1 MDAVIGTMYPERW
14 WDDAYVERRVG
25 AVHRPGAW
33 QCIAAERLNAPW
45 HTGEPS
51 PLADDD
57 YVAYER
63 IDRPVLLVAGAADKL
78 RRLDDFHDRAERIPS
93 CTTKVFDERRACPA
107 HPVRRG
113 VQRARAPVLEERL
126 TWVRSS
132 GPTRITGARCP
143 PGGP

>member
-1 MDAVIGTMYPERW
+1 MSSDGSAPSTDPVRGSASPRS
-14 WDDAYVERRVG
+14 G
-25 AVHRPGAW
+25 S
-33 QCIAAERLNAPW
+33 NAPW

-93 CTTKVFDERRACPA
+93 CTTKVFDGGG
-107 HPVRRG
+107 H
-113 VQRARAPVLEERL
+113 APHIQFAEEFNELALRFL
-126 TWVRSS
+126 RS
-132 GPTRITGARCP
+132 A
-143 PGGP
+143 